1 MRHRQNILAHD
12 LHSCGAHPY
21 GAEIMATRKA
31 STSADDELRAA
42 IDAAADAS
50 ERYAQAKSELE
61 HRLADIDG
69 ALIEVVQRVYDSTP
83 AEYQRT
89 FRVREDGGAED
100 ELAFPDFVRYA
111 MERPRGT
118 SAGFTIQVVENLYED
133 AEAPDEF

>member
-1 MRHRQNILAHD
+1 
-12 LHSCGAHPY
+12 
-21 GAEIMATRKA
+21 MATKKP

-89 FRVREDGGAED
+89 FRIRENGGAED
-100 ELAFPDFVRYA
+100 DLAFPDFVRYA

-118 SAGFTIQVVENLYED
+118 VATFTVQVVENLYD
-133 AEAPDEF
+133 DGAEAADDDDF